1 MGPPSEKS
9 SIVAM
14 WIATVGTILALS
26 VFVALLTRLKF
37 RRIKEQNN
45 QFRKI
50 KILTSNFELEI
61 EPEFA
66 DIIKA

>member
-1 MGPPSEKS
+1 MGPPSENS